1 MQLLHLA
8 ADSWM
13 EAVAEAGGETERRQ
27 ETKSRERGADG
38 ERRER
43 GRERQREGKLGRGRE
58 GEAEKGQLI
67 AVILLIYSLIKKTRI
82 RKSIL

>member
-13 EAVAEAGGETERRQ
+13 EAVGAAGRQRRQ
-27 ETKSRERGADG
+27 GDQEQRRGQT

-43 GRERQREGKLGRGRE
+43 GRERQREGKLGRGRRR
-58 GEAEKGQLI
+58 
-67 AVILLIYSLIKKTRI
+67 S
-82 RKSIL
+82 